1 MERNLW
7 ASHGLFF
14 SHRLLLA
21 LVEHGLDR
29 ASAYRLVQRT
39 AMRAWDEERDFPAL
53 ARADSEVTQHLDTAA
68 LDDVFDLHATIANL
82 DSTFDRLRR
91 LAPKEEPLH
100 V

>member
-1 MERNLW
+1 
-7 ASHGLFF
+7 
-14 SHRLLLA
+14 
-21 LVEHGLDR
+21 
-29 ASAYRLVQRT
+29 
-39 AMRAWDEERDFPAL
+39 MRAWDEERDFPAL